1 MTSQALIRWHV
12 ETAPRSG
19 TWNMALDGTLLEAV
33 ADSAASH
40 GGFVRMYAWETA
52 TVSLGYFQ
60 RMEDFRRSERLAH
73 LPAVRRLSG
82 GGAILHHHE
91 LTYSVA
97 LPATHPVAR
106 DPVRLYGLMHE
117 VIIQRLAECEF
128 ETSLRGE
135 DLTSPAEP
143 FLCFIRGDRHDILC
157 RGYKVVGS
165 AQRRRRG
172 AVLQHGSLILKASP
186 FAPDIPGLLDL
197 MPGSLPAS
205 FAECLARSLAAACG
219 PAESIHQWPDD
230 ILAAA
235 CRLEER
241 PHVRS
246 AIS

>member
-1 MTSQALIRWHV
+1 MTFQTRIRWHV
-12 ETAPRSG
+12 EAAPRSG
-19 TWNMALDGTLLEAV
+19 TWNMALDEALLEAV
-33 ADSAASH
+33 ADSSASP
-40 GGFVRMYAWETA
+40 GGFVRMYEWDTA

-60 RMEDFRRSERLAH
+60 RMDDFRRSEPLAH

-106 DPVRLYGLMHE
+106 DPVRLYRLLHE
-117 VIIQRLAECEF
+117 VIIHRLAECGF
-128 ETSLRGE
+128 ETALRGE
-135 DLTSPAEP
+135 DLRSPTEA

-157 RGYKVVGS
+157 RGRKVVGS

-197 MPGSLPAS
+197 MPGALPAG
-205 FAECLARSLAAACG
+205 FAESLGQSLAAACG
-219 PAESIHQWPDD
+219 PAESIPQWPDD

-235 CRLEER
+235 CRLEEQ
-241 PHVRS
+241 PQVRS